1 MRLLVVGLLFVVA
14 ELCVIGG
21 GYLDRCC
28 AIGDG
33 KGAEILCW
41 HRTSTK
47 RRYPTTDLDSFLVSL
62 HVLVDDWRRRQRPAD
77 RPQPGRPPCFRRA
90 RSSRSSSSPS
100 GPLAQRAGLQALRPG
115 APTLLL
121 PALGEPGSA
130 QPPYPRPGARVAGA
144 PERAVRHAAR
154 RPVRG
159 LQGDGY
165 EPRPGDREGE
175 GPPWRAVRWSGELR
189 EVPFEDRV
197 GLRLQGGA
205 GDEPRRSSHRLLLGV
220 RSLRRE
226 AHWRGPHSSQS
237 RHWCCR
243 W

>member
-14 ELCVIGG
+14 GLCEIGG

-47 RRYPTTDLDSFLVSL
+47 RRCPTTDLDSFLVSL
-62 HVLVDDWRRRQRPAD
+62 YVLVDDWRRRPRIARSPDA
-77 RPQPGRPPCFRRA
+77 PPCFRRA

-115 APTLLL
+115 APAPLL

-130 QPPYPRPGARVAGA
+130 QPPYPRPGARVPGA
-144 PERAVRHAAR
+144 PEWAVRHAR
-154 RPVRG
+154 RPVG
-159 LQGDGY
+159 SLPGDGY

-175 GPPWRAVRWSGELR
+175 GCSLVR
-189 EVPFEDRV
+189 
-197 GLRLQGGA
+197 
-205 GDEPRRSSHRLLLGV
+205 
-220 RSLRRE
+220 
-226 AHWRGPHSSQS
+226 
-237 RHWCCR
+237 
-243 W
+243 